1 METVKIKNLLMKKK
15 LTIVVNDLRYF
26 FSHRLPIALEAEKIG
41 YSISVIYGSNK
52 DEKLLKHKKTNFD
65 YYFVP
70 IERGSLNPFKE
81 IKSIYLL
88 FKYFKKNKSDLI
100 HLVTLKPCLYVGLVA
115 RILKFKNIL
124 FAFPGLGIIFKS
136 NKFKLRLIKFLLLPV
151 FKYIFQ
157 NKNYLALFQNDDD
170 QKVFINLNLTS
181 KDKTRLTKG
190 SGVDISKF
198 KKTVEPPEPIVVTF
212 ASRLIYDKG
221 ITFFISAAKELI
233 QKKTNIKFLVA
244 GSTDEGNP
252 NSIRKE
258 TIEQWKKIKEITFL
272 GDVPNMFE
280 VYEKSH
286 IICLPSFYGEGLPK
300 VLIEAASC
308 GKAIITTDHPGCR
321 DAVINKKTGLL
332 IPIKDSEKLSDQIE
346 YLALNHKLRK
356 SMGTE
361 GRKLAESQ
369 FSINLVV
376 EQHMKIYDDILNKL

>member
-1 METVKIKNLLMKKK
+1 MKKK
-15 LTIVVNDLRYF
+15 LIIVVNDLRYF

-41 YSISVIYGSNK
+41 YSITVIYGSNK

-65 YYFVP
+65 YYFIP
-70 IERGSLNPFKE
+70 IARGSLNPFKE

-157 NKNYLALFQNDDD
+157 NKNYLALFQNDND

-221 ITFFISAAKELI
+221 ITFFISAAKKLI

-244 GSTDEGNP
+244 GSIDEGNP

-258 TIEQWKKIKEITFL
+258 TIKQWKKIKDITFL
-272 GDVPNMFE
+272 GDVSNMFE
-280 VYEKSH
+280 VYERSH
-286 IICLPSFYGEGLPK
+286 IVCLPSFYGEGLPK

-308 GKAIITTDHPGCR
+308 GRAIITTDHPGCR
-321 DAVINKKTGLL
+321 DAVIKNKTGIL
-332 IPIKDSEKLSDQIE
+332 IPIRDSEKLSNQIE
-346 YLALNHKLRK
+346 HLAFNHNLRK
-356 SMGTE
+356 SMGAE
-361 GRKLAESQ
+361 GRKLAENQ
-369 FSINLVV
+369 FSINLIV